1 MSSVIDTVRALL
13 VEQIE
18 IAEENL
24 LTMRAD
30 LELLRTSPKTV
41 EYRATLRSSWAG
53 EGERDV
59 TRVAA
64 TVSEAVRLA
73 CGMFKV
79 ANSRS
84 DVQATCVVTAV
95 PNSGRE
101 IVVPERWWRSYY
113 ERYRQAAE
121 VAA

>member
-1 MSSVIDTVRALL
+1 MSSVIVTVRALL
-13 VEQIE
+13 AEQIK

-41 EYRATLRSSWAG
+41 EYRATLRSAW

-113 ERYRQAAE
+113 ERHRQAAE
-121 VAA
+121 VVA